1 MTLRRNW
8 KYYNDNWNRFSFF
21 FWNRFSNLITRTPS
35 VCGGCSRRKRKIASG
50 FCSNTHTHTRHFKEE
65 GVMIPKEKVKRVS
78 CGFTVLKTFYQKIR
92 NAPSKLMSY
101 FVYLLLAHL
110 RYHYFVTIHN
120 LIDLT
125 WFKSNQTG
133 PISTSTFWEN

>member
-1 MTLRRNW
+1 
-8 KYYNDNWNRFSFF
+8 
-21 FWNRFSNLITRTPS
+21 
-35 VCGGCSRRKRKIASG
+35 
-50 FCSNTHTHTRHFKEE
+50 
-65 GVMIPKEKVKRVS
+65 MIPKEKVKRVS

-101 FVYLLLAHL
+101 FVYLLLSLL